1 MAGKG
6 AFRGTFVIGRSAIKR
21 PQIRRVGNIIGLF
34 TRLTQRFRLQFPMGI
49 VMLSFARTPF
59 SGISCQKTMPT
70 HPIRGHFLPTRYDA
84 PPVRNERRFSPDPLR
99 EIPAREWHRDERR
112 ISRVSGRYDTGEMS
126 PRLVLSTPKLER
138 PSRITPA
145 LSVCSVHRSVRKLRK
160 WSLECSAAASDRW

>member
-1 MAGKG
+1 MFWPQTDMPLLPSPPGGCICTFRYSRHPVLPMAGKG

-59 SGISCQKTMPT
+59 PGISCQKTTPT

-84 PPVRNERRFSPDPLR
+84 PPPREERAMLLSRSSARNPCTRVAPRRAKDFQGQWPL
-99 EIPAREWHRDERR
+99 
-112 ISRVSGRYDTGEMS
+112 
-126 PRLVLSTPKLER
+126 
-138 PSRITPA
+138 
-145 LSVCSVHRSVRKLRK
+145 
-160 WSLECSAAASDRW
+160 